1 MNIVNLISKRT
12 SLAAACLLALGVSA
26 HAQNAELM
34 INNGTAGDWTRS
46 SYVDFAT
53 TTIAG
58 HVDNPTAT
66 FGGVSGLK
74 YKFLELDIS
83 NSSNGQQCFEVST
96 THPYGMLSVTADTR
110 IWIVSGLGSQTTP
123 LGLNDDWN
131 GSLFSTARV
140 WLKGAP
146 SSFVNLEVAAY
157 HAGWNTAQFAL
168 LVRQIP
174 VNEADCTT
182 NQTEPWVKVI
192 NGTMTVSANA
202 H

>member
-1 MNIVNLISKRT
+1 MKNVSMILKGTR
-12 SLAAACLLALGVSA
+12 LAAICLLGMGASA
-26 HAQNAELM
+26 HAQIGQYM
-34 INNGTAGDWTRS
+34 INNNTAGDWTNWA
-46 SYVDFAT
+46 YVDFAT

-74 YKFLELDIS
+74 YKLLHLDNGGTI
-83 NSSNGQQCFEVST
+83 NGQQCFEVVT
-96 THPYGMLSVTADTR
+96 NNPYGMPGVTADTR

-123 LGLNDDWN
+123 LALNDDWN
-131 GSLFSTARV
+131 GSLFSAARV

-157 HAGWNTAQFAL
+157 SPSWNTAQFAL
-168 LVRQIP
+168 LLRQVP
-174 VNEADCTT
+174 ANEADCTT
-182 NQTEPWVKVI
+182 NQAEPWIKVI
-192 NGTMTVSANA
+192 NGTMTISANA

>member
-1 MNIVNLISKRT
+1 MKIVTMISRRIH
-12 SLAAACLLALGVSA
+12 LVAVGLLALGASV
-26 HAQNAELM
+26 HAQNADLM
-34 INNGTAGDWTRS
+34 IYNNTPGDWTHWT
-46 SYVDFAT
+46 YVDFAT

-74 YKFLELDIS
+74 YKFLQLDNG
-83 NSSNGQQCFEVST
+83 NSSLGQQCFEVAT
-96 THPYGMLSVTADTR
+96 THPYGMPGVTADTR

-157 HAGWNTAQFAL
+157 SSGWNTAQFAL
-168 LVRQIP
+168 LVRQVP
-174 VNEADCTT
+174 ANEADCTT
-182 NQTEPWVKVI
+182 NQAEPWVKVI
-192 NGTMTVSANA
+192 NGTMTISANA
-202 H
+202 F